1 MKTPPIIPTP
11 APITKTMKQKLGATA
26 KYAGTSLS
34 LGFATTQIIVF
45 AFPQLKPISEAIQA
59 LLCFAINLALV
70 KFKLV
75 NE

>member
-1 MKTPPIIPTP
+1 MKDPLIPPIK
-11 APITKTMKQKLGATA
+11 KTMKQKLGATA

-45 AFPQLKPISEAIQA
+45 AFPELKPISEAIQA
-59 LLCFAINLALV
+59 LLCFAINIALV

>member
-1 MKTPPIIPTP
+1 MKDPLIPPIK
-11 APITKTMKQKLGATA
+11 KTMKQKLGATA

-45 AFPQLKPISEAIQA
+45 AFPELKPISEAIQA
-59 LLCFAINLALV
+59 LLCFVINLALV
-70 KFKLV
+70 KFRLV

>member
-1 MKTPPIIPTP
+1 MKDPLIPPIK
-11 APITKTMKQKLGATA
+11 KTMNQKLGATA

-45 AFPQLKPISEAIQA
+45 AFPELKPISEAIQA